1 MTLSTQTLIAR
12 IESYYAAVDRL
23 APDPIVAHF
32 TPNATMEIPI
42 GDVRHIG
49 HEAIR
54 GTYER
59 REKGVDK
66 SFHGDFTHVVDAD
79 NGRAVTRLAVRR
91 TSKNGE
97 AVEMD
102 CIALFTFAGEL
113 IEHIAIWM
121 SGENTLK

>member
-1 MTLSTQTLIAR
+1 MTVATQAIIAQ

-23 APDPIVAHF
+23 EPDPIVAHF
-32 TPNATMEIPI
+32 TPDATMEVPT
-42 GDVRHIG
+42 GGVRHVG

-59 REKGVDK
+59 RSKGVDK
-66 SFHGDFTHVVDAD
+66 SFHGEFTHVVDAE
-79 NGRAVTRLAVRR
+79 NGRAATRLAVRR
-91 TSKNGE
+91 TSNNGE
-97 AVEMD
+97 FVAMD
-102 CIALFTFAGEL
+102 CIALFTFAGDL